1 MSRII
6 LANKLKERFYIVEYY
21 FGQNIFIGTTRLF
34 GAPIMFALGLFFLYS
49 DTTQSPYVY
58 SGILIAYSV
67 FFALR
72 PWATLYLKRSM
83 FETSVFNVDISE
95 NGIKFWEDTNETFF
109 DYSSVVSIEKRKEYF
124 VIKLK
129 NKKEIYLP
137 KAQLD
142 SSEIS
147 ILMKRSI

>member
-21 FGQNIFIGTTRLF
+21 FGQNMFIGTTRLF
-34 GAPIMFALGLFFLYS
+34 GAPIMFALGLWFLYS
-49 DTTQSPYVY
+49 EASQMSLLY
-58 SGILIAYSV
+58 SGILILYSV
-67 FFALR
+67 FFGLR
-72 PWATLYLKRSM
+72 PWAMLYFKRSM
-83 FETSVFNVDISE
+83 FETSVFNVEISAD
-95 NGIKFWEDTNETFF
+95 GIKFWDEEYQNFY
-109 DYSSVVSIEKRKEYF
+109 DYTSIVAIEKRKEYF